1 MKPYR
6 LQARLAIT
14 VILVCVLGLAGS
26 AAFYHFEV
34 LAVLDDLSA
43 RSLQSQVREL
53 VAAIRAGNTGNVEVA
68 LPPAWREVYTRNG
81 SGFQYAI
88 YSADR
93 RLLAAS
99 PNASQPL
106 AMPPHGAVG
115 KLQFSGLP
123 NERTVAF
130 SQRADPDLTVVV
142 ARERIQEEAL
152 VDSLL
157 GEQYEHVVVVLLPMV
172 VLTTLVAWFVVGWS
186 LRPLKRASTEAA
198 SILPGSTSA
207 RIGTEGL
214 PEETRPLVEA
224 MNGALDRLSAA
235 YAAERRFAADAAHEM
250 RTPLAVLYLRL
261 QEARLQDRPDWSAI
275 ELDMAHLRRLVNQ
288 LLELARKESNAV
300 SEATSAPMPV
310 NMARLARE
318 TAALLLPLAE
328 KERRE
333 LDVEAPEAAMVD
345 GHTEDLRDMVRN
357 LIENALVHGR
367 GDVTIS
373 VREGD
378 DVVVEVSDEGAG
390 IAPELREAVFGRF
403 YKVSGATPGAGLGLS
418 IVRQVARTHG
428 GEVSFVPDECCRVR
442 VKLPRRARSTVSA
455 LAA

>member
-1 MKPYR
+1 MKPYG

-14 VILVCVLGLAGS
+14 VILVCVLGLFGS
-26 AAFYHFEV
+26 AGFYHFEV

-53 VAAIRAGNTGNVEVA
+53 VAAIRSGEAGAIEVA
-68 LPPAWREVYTRNG
+68 LPPPWRKVYTDKG

-88 YSADR
+88 YTADG
-93 RLLAAS
+93 RLLATS

-106 AMPPHGAVG
+106 AMPAAGAVG

-130 SQRADPDLTVVV
+130 SQRAAPDMVVVV
-142 ARERIQEEAL
+142 ARERIEEEAL

-172 VLTTLVAWFVVGWS
+172 VLTTVVAWFVVGWS
-186 LRPLKRASTEAA
+186 LRPLKRASAEAA
-198 SILPGSTSA
+198 SIVPGNTSA
-207 RIGTEGL
+207 RIGIEGL
-214 PEETRPLVEA
+214 PDEMRPLVEA

-300 SEATSAPMPV
+300 SEARGPPSPV

-328 KERRE
+328 EERRE
-333 LDVEAPEAAMVD
+333 LDVEAPETAMVE

-367 GDVTIS
+367 GNVTVSVEDGEDVL
-373 VREGD
+373 
-378 DVVVEVSDEGAG
+378 VEVADEGSG
-390 IAPELREAVFGRF
+390 IAPELRETVFKRF
-403 YKVSGATPGAGLGLS
+403 YKVSSATPGAGLGLS

-428 GEVSFVPDECCRVR
+428 GEVSFVPGEGCRIR
-442 VKLPRRARSTVSA
+442 VKLPRGGRPSTSA